1 MAKLPVTL
9 PRDLQLKE
17 LADAYASAIQS
28 RKVVERAYKAYIH
41 DAGVRQKAY
50 QEATDR
56 VTEAK
61 DALLAVAR
69 GQTEPFPDEPQVWD
83 E

>member
-1 MAKLPVTL
+1 MAKLEP
-9 PRDLQLKE
+9 PPLQE
-17 LADAYASAIQS
+17 LADAYSSAIQS
-28 RKVVERAYKAYIH
+28 RKLIERSYKAYIRE
-41 DAGVRQKAY
+41 AGVRQKAY
-50 QEATDR
+50 QEATER

-69 GQTEPFPDEPQVWD
+69 GQVEPFPDEPQVWD